1 MKGRDS
7 LMKKLLSAPNIHGAV
22 SSSGSTAAFVEGLY
36 NAQSPAVD
44 AAEENCT
51 KLSRFLSQLAKECG
65 REINMVMLD
74 HAYSKPGDWSPENTY
89 LKPTKKLFM
98 FNFSP
103 TENFWKSKAGIDIE
117 EEPTTLTPP
126 YNKEITSRLMR
137 ECEAF
142 VKSIRRE
149 DKGDD
154 WEDKIDKSNWTA
166 QQIRLFSKA
175 VRALNQDRLS
185 RLLCEGSPSE
195 AAKRRIVADTTARRL
210 RQLLASV
217 NWEMRLV
224 QWLHTTLVDTLSNAY
239 LAAYLDALQALKA
252 KVPTLTEG
260 LIGGTSRSGVSDAV
274 NIVMKHPW
282 DPVFECINENKP
294 RRLPGNPIMLVV
306 PSHPVLGGSHSP
318 RMRQW
323 ESYLSALGTV
333 VTVVLKAGNETAKA
347 SLSTCLDQ
355 MLCAA
360 RMKTA
365 QVRAEYPGKPVILVG
380 WNAGAAI
387 ACQVALLEQVQAVVC
402 MGFSVH
408 TVEGK
413 RGEANDTLLDIRCPV
428 FFVIG
433 ENAATSRCEDIEEI
447 REKMRVET
455 GLVVVGAADDQLRM
469 SKLTKFRAGVTQ
481 TMVDYCIMDEVAEF
495 LGTLLITPR
504 PQLRPITNHTVTAA
518 SSVTENS
525 VTNKLEGKRKLP
537 FTEMTSSSVKRPR
550 SDISQHAA
558 TSTPNQPAP
567 GLESPPK
574 SSLSTLPTYVSV
586 SNTGSVRGGRQKSRV
601 MGLQKLQGS
610 QETKWTNQKVG
621 SEQGSATNGIT
632 VNLGSLGSLA
642 PLGPLRL
649 GHVAGSDSQ
658 QLTETERQPVA
669 HGRGTGGTSLTIQG
683 GVVSSGGIGVAETR
697 VGGRG
702 SGKTSVSLQGKHAR
716 TVGAATGKT
725 LPDNQLTSLSSLL
738 QGGAARL
745 VVSSA
750 SSLLLGQASSAVSLV
765 TTTAGQQAK
774 AQGSGT
780 RVRTSSGRVVDLSKL
795 TVLTSGAS
803 GITSTTAKNV
813 LGTTSSGNVVML
825 ASTSNA
831 NTGVRVGGQQV
842 LVPVSGNQSF
852 TVLPRQRS
860 YAVVPKIS
868 VPSLKLSNEQQLSH
882 TGTKLPGY
890 TVAPTQ
896 LRNTHQREESSVP
909 PTVTSKARD
918 DDDTLTPDKIL
929 ELPIIFAKDGDNLF
943 LDPKSESA
951 IADTAA
957 VSMNSCTTSDVS
969 LQQKVTVGDTISFPL
984 EDSEREGALES
995 KTCSSVGN
1003 MPNVYIIRSNRGRGR
1018 GSRRYVPKAQRVLQ
1032 TTNKTSHITG
1042 NQNQGVKYTKIILTN
1057 KNSPLKIGE
1066 RDAQGKDIHSLQ
1078 QGISRIDSDQSSD
1091 EICDSPSNPIHS

>member
-1 MKGRDS
+1 
-7 LMKKLLSAPNIHGAV
+7 MKKLLSAPNIHGTMPN
-22 SSSGSTAAFVEGLY
+22 SSSTTAFGEGVY
-36 NAQSPAVD
+36 NAPSPAND
-44 AAEENCT
+44 GAEENCT
-51 KLSRFLSQLAKECG
+51 KLSKFLSQLAKEYG

-103 TENFWKSKAGIDIE
+103 TENFWKSKDGINIV
-117 EEPTTLTPP
+117 EEPTTFNPP

-137 ECEAF
+137 ECETF
-142 VKSIRRE
+142 VKSMRRE

-154 WEDKIDKSNWTA
+154 WEDKIDKSNWSP
-166 QQIRLFSKA
+166 QQLRVFSKA

-195 AAKRRIVADTTARRL
+195 AVKRRVVVDTTARRL

-217 NWEMRLV
+217 NWETRLV
-224 QWLHTTLVDTLSNAY
+224 QWLHTTLMDTLSNAY
-239 LAAYLDALQALKA
+239 LAAYLDALQTLKA
-252 KVPTLTEG
+252 KVPTLTER
-260 LIGGTSRSGVSDAV
+260 LIGGTSRNGVPEAV

-282 DPVFECINENKP
+282 DPVFECLNENKP

-306 PSHPVLGGSHSP
+306 PSHPILGGTHST

-365 QVRAEYPGKPVILVG
+365 QVRAEYPGKPIILVG

-413 RGEANDTLLDIRCPV
+413 RGEPNDTLLDIRCPV

-433 ENAATSRCEDIEEI
+433 ENAATARCEDIEEI

-469 SKLTKFRAGVTQ
+469 SRLTKFRGGVTQ

-504 PQLRPITNHTVTAA
+504 PQLRPIMNHAVTTTHSAA
-518 SSVTENS
+518 ESA
-525 VTNKLEGKRKLP
+525 VTNKLEGKRKQP
-537 FTEMTSSSVKRPR
+537 FTEVTSSSIKRPR
-550 SDISQHAA
+550 SDIAQQAA
-558 TSTPNQPAP
+558 TNPINHSAP
-567 GLESPPK
+567 GPGSPPK
-574 SSLSTLPTYVSV
+574 SSLSTLPTYVSM
-586 SNTGSVRGGRQKSRV
+586 SNTGSTRGGRQRSRV

-610 QETKWTNQKVG
+610 QETKWTNQKIG

-649 GHVAGSDSQ
+649 GHVAGHDSQ
-658 QLTETERQPVA
+658 QPSETERQPVP
-669 HGRGTGGTSLTIQG
+669 HGRGRGSTSLTIQG
-683 GVVSSGGIGVAETR
+683 GVVSSGGLGGVPEAR
-697 VGGRG
+697 IGGRG
-702 SGKTSVSLQGKHAR
+702 SGRTVGLQGKHAR
-716 TVGAATGKT
+716 TVGAPAGQT

-738 QGGAARL
+738 QGGATRL

-750 SSLLLGQASSAVSLV
+750 SSLLLGQTSTAVSPV
-765 TTTAGQQAK
+765 TTTAGQQVK

-795 TVLTSGAS
+795 TVLTSGSS
-803 GITSTTAKNV
+803 GITSTASKNV

-825 ASTSNA
+825 ASTNSTNS
-831 NTGVRVGGQQV
+831 GVRVGGQQV

-882 TGTKLPGY
+882 TGTKLSGY
-890 TVAPTQ
+890 TVSPTQ
-896 LRNTHQREESSVP
+896 ARHTHQREELSMP
-909 PTVTSKARD
+909 PAVTTKPRD
-918 DDDTLTPDKIL
+918 EDDTLTPDKIL

-943 LDPKSESA
+943 LDPKSESVVSDA
-951 IADTAA
+951 AA
-957 VSMNSCTTSDVS
+957 VSVNSCGTSEVS

-984 EDSEREGALES
+984 DDSEREGILETKS
-995 KTCSSVGN
+995 CSSVGN

-1018 GSRRYVPKAQRVLQ
+1018 GNRRYVPKAQRLVQ
-1032 TTNKTSHITG
+1032 TPNKTSHIAG

-1066 RDAQGKDIHSLQ
+1066 RDAKGKDVHSLQ
-1078 QGISRIDSDQSSD
+1078 QGISRIDSDQSS
-1091 EICDSPSNPIHS
+1091 EERCDSPDPVHS